1 MEEMQCVCRL
11 KKSKNEKNEN
21 WLPLPIEI
29 FSQVVN
35 SCFYFK
41 ILSIP
46 LRFTLSQIQLCKYEA
61 INTLI
66 CLEVSLS

>member
-1 MEEMQCVCRL
+1 MQCVCRL

-29 FSQVVN
+29 FSQVIN
-35 SCFYFK
+35 GDINLNNFT
-41 ILSIP
+41 IP
-46 LRFTLSQIQLCKYEA
+46 LRFTLSQIQLCNYEA